1 MIDFKE
7 ELKKYKPC
15 LEVDDIEFDIRSDDT
30 LDLFDI
36 LQWMLKK
43 QNQNNNKE

>member
-15 LEVDDIEFDIRSDDT
+15 LEVEDLESDIRSDEIQ
-30 LDLFDI
+30 DLLDI
-36 LQWMLKK
+36 LQSIVKK